1 MPGGFELE
9 VHVADEIRS
18 RAVSASL
25 LKVCMA
31 GWLRAGQLSGLCM
44 VCGLQCVLVE
54 VDLKLWLVV
63 RLIWLVS
70 IVSD

>member
-1 MPGGFELE
+1 MASLPGGLELE
-9 VHVADEIRS
+9 MHVADEIRS
-18 RAVSASL
+18 RAVSASF

-31 GWLRAGQLSGLCM
+31 GWLRAVQLSGLWCM

-63 RLIWLVS
+63 
-70 IVSD
+70 